1 MSTIVGVGTETAPSA
16 VAVSARRLA
25 EQLWAHTAAV
35 PAAAAS
41 CTILVL
47 SITETSRL
55 PSETPFT
62 VQDLRRAWSVEA
74 GAQPCRARA
83 LASATDRGSM
93 SVKRDTRILAYC
105 VHVPGEWRIA
115 RYDTPRGGPRRTA
128 RARRRCVS
136 VWYS

>member
-83 LASATDRGSM
+83 LASATGSM
-93 SVKRDTRILAYC
+93 SV
-105 VHVPGEWRIA
+105 
-115 RYDTPRGGPRRTA
+115 
-128 RARRRCVS
+128 
-136 VWYS
+136 